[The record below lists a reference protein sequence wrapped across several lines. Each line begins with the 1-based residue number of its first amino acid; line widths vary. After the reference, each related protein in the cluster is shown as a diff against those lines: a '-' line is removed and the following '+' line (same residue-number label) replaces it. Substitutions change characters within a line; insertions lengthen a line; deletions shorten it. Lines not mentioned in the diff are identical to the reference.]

1 MITLTQAWQ
10 GKGGTEI
17 QVFFVKIEVS
27 WCSCLC
33 KYFPRKKMFNLS
45 SAAAA
50 QLDKRNQLQHSDS
63 SILDDKYYTMI
74 AFQKGAER

>member
-1 MITLTQAWQ
+1 
-10 GKGGTEI
+10 
-17 QVFFVKIEVS
+17 
-27 WCSCLC
+27 
-33 KYFPRKKMFNLS
+33 MFNLS

-63 SILDDKYYTMI
+63 SILVDKYYTMI